1 MVPNRVK
8 HHIFITVNNQSDTM
22 AQLFVLRNT
31 KRYKVMNR
39 EDFIILI
46 KPKKNLLNTL
56 HIAPDDEY
64 IF

>member
-46 KPKKNLLNTL
+46 KRKKNLLNTL